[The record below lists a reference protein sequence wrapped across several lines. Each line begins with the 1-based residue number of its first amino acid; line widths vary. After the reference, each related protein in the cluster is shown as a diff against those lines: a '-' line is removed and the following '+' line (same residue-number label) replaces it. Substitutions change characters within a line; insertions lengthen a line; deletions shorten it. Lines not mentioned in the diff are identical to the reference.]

1 MKKLILLLLVITGC
15 NSKKNPE
22 VKYVLPF
29 ENRGEECGVTL
40 HHPHG
45 QIYAYPFIPPT
56 IETEIKAFRILFI
69 IFYLIPI

>member
-1 MKKLILLLLVITGC
+1 M
-15 NSKKNPE
+15 
-22 VKYVLPF
+22 YYPF

-56 IETEIKAFRILFI
+56 IQTEIKAFKKENF
-69 IFYLIPI
+69 LIKIMNDLEKKYCVYQNDNCSSTSICKICI